1 MMEAIVKSNETRKHH
16 IADMIMLKNPR
27 VVGVYRLTM
36 KANSDNFRASAIQS
50 VIQLL
55 KEKDVNVIIYEP
67 TINENTFAGIEVVH
81 DLKLF
86 KEISD
91 IIIANR
97 LDDNL
102 EDCKE
107 FIYSRDIFA
116 RD

>member
-1 MMEAIVKSNETRKHH
+1 
-16 IADMIMLKNPR
+16 
-27 VVGVYRLTM
+27 M

-50 VIQLL
+50 VIKIL
-55 KEKDVNVIIYEP
+55 KDNDVNVIIYEP
-67 TINENTFAGIEVVH
+67 TIKENTFEGIEVVH

-86 KEISD
+86 KDISD
-91 IIIANR
+91 VILANR
-97 LDDNL
+97 LDDEL